1 MKIRRHHLG
10 AAIAALTVAIFAGSA
25 FADDTGGTGGTPAQ
39 TETSLTTAPAD
50 QSGGTAATE
59 QTGIASDTSTSSDVG
74 STDTTTAG
82 NSEGSAADTT
92 SSTEEPTPPPPTET
106 NGSGSGGTGST
117 EGEGTGASATCPSS
131 AAVINAHLSL
141 GSSAATATFSIAPGC
156 TGIVVTLA
164 SYTNPDPQALFDSA
178 TGTFN
183 AGGPYTLTVNRP
195 TCSFQVDLIT
205 GPAPSTSPRTGVVVT
220 FLTGLAGTPCAVTPP
235 TTPPATVTP
244 PVTTTT
250 TTTETTTPTTT
261 TETTTPTTTSVVTP
275 TTSTPGNVAGEQ
287 TSGGGN
293 TNVLGV
299 AAQVASLPFTGFSL
313 ALVTMLGAFLLLL
326 GIGLK
331 LSARRSAKR

>member
-1 MKIRRHHLG
+1 MKISRHHLG
-10 AAIAALTVAIFAGSA
+10 AAIAALTVATFAGSA
-25 FADDTGGTGGTPAQ
+25 FADDSGSTGGTPAQ
-39 TETSLTTAPAD
+39 AETSLTTAPAD
-50 QSGGTAATE
+50 QAGDTAATE
-59 QTGIASDTSTSSDVG
+59 QTNIASDTSTSSDVG
-74 STDTTTAG
+74 ATDTTTAG
-82 NSEGSAADTT
+82 DSEGSAADTT

-106 NGSGSGGTGST
+106 NGSGSNSEGTGS
-117 EGEGTGASATCPSS
+117 GASAACPST
-131 AAVINAHLSL
+131 AVINAHLSL
-141 GSSAATATFSIAPGC
+141 GSSTATATFSIAPGC
-156 TGIVVTLA
+156 TGLVVTLA

-220 FLTGLAGTPCAVTPP
+220 FLTGLTGTSCAVTPP
-235 TTPPATVTP
+235 TTPPGIVTP

-275 TTSTPGNVAGEQ
+275 TTSTPGSVAGEE
-287 TSGGGN
+287 TSNDGN
-293 TNVLGV
+293 SNALGV

-313 ALVTMLGAFLLLL
+313 ALVAMLGAFLLLL

-331 LSARRSAKR
+331 LSARRTTKR